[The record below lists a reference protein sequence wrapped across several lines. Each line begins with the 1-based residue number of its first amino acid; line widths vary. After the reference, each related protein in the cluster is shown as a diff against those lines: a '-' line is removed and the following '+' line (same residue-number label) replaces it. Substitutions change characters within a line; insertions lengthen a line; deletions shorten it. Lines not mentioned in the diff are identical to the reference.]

1 MCDNERVPLAGASR
15 PFEAER
21 LAAAQRRPIDE
32 GMNLRADAFVSSEGA
47 ATCAA
52 MGMTSLGLPQPP
64 PPASPTL
71 FDAREAGRVVASVLM
86 ARGPVAPALVAQA
99 SQGLVR
105 LCLPPL
111 AEHDFV
117 VSTPEELAPL
127 MPPQLRGALADLLLE
142 VAAGEPQR
150 QRLAHAYLALWN
162 LRAGAMSTPRE
173 SPQLTE
179 RLARSLIGP
188 LPRHQ
193 GVTAPNALKESPV
206 YQETYRSTDIEVRR
220 APPVIDDVRTKVAR
234 VRAEMLAVIE
244 AVDRVVIGKH
254 DLIGRVLTAMA
265 ARGHVLLV
273 DAPGVGKTL
282 LCKTIAGALGARFGR
297 VQLTP
302 DLMPM
307 DVTGGTIYDAHSGK
321 FVFRPGPV
329 FTNILLADEINR
341 ATPKTQSALLE
352 VMEERTVTVDGT
364 SHRMADPFQVLAT
377 MNPQDHDGTFPL
389 PAAQIDRFMVML
401 ELGYPSPEDEVRVLD
416 THLASDPS
424 ATPMTPIVSVEA
436 FVEWQRTVPLI
447 HASPEVK
454 RAAVSY
460 IDALRRGVGA
470 QGASNHM
477 VSPRATLAWMRAAQ
491 ARAIL
496 AGREFVTVEDLLDM
510 APDVL
515 RHRLWMSAPE
525 VRDRLRVIDG
535 RSAGPRR

>member
-1 MCDNERVPLAGASR
+1 
-15 PFEAER
+15 
-21 LAAAQRRPIDE
+21 
-32 GMNLRADAFVSSEGA
+32 MNLRSDAFVSPEGA
-47 ATCAA
+47 APRVSAR
-52 MGMTSLGLPQPP
+52 MGMTSIGLPLTPP
-64 PPASPTL
+64 HHSPVP
-71 FDAREAGRVVASVLM
+71 FDSFDTREAGRVVAGVLL
-86 ARGPVAPALVAQA
+86 ARSPVDPALVEQA
-99 SQGLVR
+99 SQGLTR

-111 AEHDFV
+111 AERDFV

-127 MPPQLRGALADLLLE
+127 MPPALRGALADLLLE
-142 VAAGEPQR
+142 LSVDEPMRRRVAQ
-150 QRLAHAYLALWN
+150 AYLALWN
-162 LRAGAMSTPRE
+162 LRAGAMSTPKE
-173 SPQLTE
+173 SSSPHPLTE
-179 RLARSLIGP
+179 RLARSVIGP

-193 GVTAPNALKESPV
+193 GVPTPSALKEESPV

-220 APPVIDDVRTKVAR
+220 APPVVDDVRTKVAR
-234 VRAEMLAVIE
+234 VRAEMLAVID

-254 DLIGRVLTAMA
+254 DLVSRVLTAMA

-307 DVTGGTIYDAHSGK
+307 DVTGGTIYDANVGK

-352 VMEERTVTVDGT
+352 VMEERTVTVDGAT
-364 SHRMADPFQVLAT
+364 HRMADPFQVLAT

-416 THLASDPS
+416 THLASDPA
-424 ATPMTPIVSVEA
+424 ATPMTPIVSVES

-447 HASPEVK
+447 HASPDVK
-454 RAAVSY
+454 RAAVAY
-460 IDALRRGVGA
+460 VDGLRRS
-470 QGASNHM
+470 ASNGHM

-525 VRDRLRVIDG
+525 VRDRLRHIDG
-535 RSAGPRR
+535 RAAGQRR

>member
-1 MCDNERVPLAGASR
+1 M
-15 PFEAER
+15 
-21 LAAAQRRPIDE
+21 
-32 GMNLRADAFVSSEGA
+32 
-47 ATCAA
+47 
-52 MGMTSLGLPQPP
+52 
-64 PPASPTL
+64 L
-71 FDAREAGRVVASVLM
+71 FDAREAGRVVTSVLL
-86 ARGPVAPALVAQA
+86 ARGPVAPALVEQA
-99 SQGLVR
+99 SRGLTR

-111 AEHDFV
+111 AERDFV

-127 MPPQLRGALADLLLE
+127 MPPQLRSALADLLLE
-142 VAAGEPQR
+142 LSADEPLARRVA
-150 QRLAHAYLALWN
+150 HSYLALWN
-162 LRAGAMSTPRE
+162 LQAGAMSTLKE
-173 SPQLTE
+173 SSSPQLTE

-193 GVTAPNALKESPV
+193 GVTPLNAPNALKEESPV
-206 YQETYRSTDIEVRR
+206 YQETYRSTEIEARR
-220 APPVIDDVRTKVAR
+220 APPVVDDVRTKVAR
-234 VRAEMLAVIE
+234 VRAEMLAVID

-254 DLIGRVLTAMA
+254 DLVSRVLTAMA

-352 VMEERTVTVDGT
+352 VMEERTVTVDGAT
-364 SHRMADPFQVLAT
+364 HRMADPFQVLAT

-416 THLASDPS
+416 THLASDPA

-447 HASPEVK
+447 HASPDVK
-454 RAAVSY
+454 RAAVAY
-460 IDALRRGVGA
+460 VDGLRRG
-470 QGASNHM
+470 ASNGHM

-525 VRDRLRVIDG
+525 VRDRLRHIDG
-535 RSAGPRR
+535 RGAAGQRR

>member
-1 MCDNERVPLAGASR
+1 
-15 PFEAER
+15 
-21 LAAAQRRPIDE
+21 
-32 GMNLRADAFVSSEGA
+32 MNLRAGAFVSPVGA
-47 ATCAA
+47 APSEA
-52 MGMTSLGLPQPP
+52 MGMTSLGLPLTPP
-64 PPASPTL
+64 HTSPEP
-71 FDAREAGRVVASVLM
+71 FDAREAGRVVASVLL
-86 ARGPVAPALVAQA
+86 ARGPVSSALVEQA
-99 SQGLVR
+99 SRGLVR

-111 AEHDFV
+111 VERDFV

-142 VAAGEPQR
+142 LSAEEPLRRRVTQ
-150 QRLAHAYLALWN
+150 AYLALWN
-162 LRAGAMSTPRE
+162 LQAGTMSAPRE

-193 GVTAPNALKESPV
+193 AVSTPNAPDAMKESPV
-206 YQETYRSTDIEVRR
+206 YQETYRSTDIEARR
-220 APPVIDDVRTKVAR
+220 APPVVDDVRTKVAR
-234 VRAEMLAVIE
+234 VRAEMLSVID

-254 DLIGRVLTAMA
+254 DLVSRVLTAMA

-352 VMEERTVTVDGT
+352 VMEERTVTVDGAT
-364 SHRMADPFQVLAT
+364 HRMADPFQVLAT

-454 RAAVSY
+454 RAAVAY
-460 IDALRRGVGA
+460 VDGLRRGGGGQA
-470 QGASNHM
+470 ATNGHM

-525 VRDRLRVIDG
+525 VRDRLRVIG
-535 RSAGPRR
+535 GHGAGPRR

>member
-1 MCDNERVPLAGASR
+1 MNRVGA
-15 PFEAER
+15 
-21 LAAAQRRPIDE
+21 
-32 GMNLRADAFVSSEGA
+32 AFVFPGEGVATPAFMGNTGLALTESSTGGE
-47 ATCAA
+47 
-52 MGMTSLGLPQPP
+52 S
-64 PPASPTL
+64 
-71 FDAREAGRVVASVLM
+71 FDAREAGRVVATVLL
-86 ARGPVAPALVAQA
+86 AAGPWNA
-99 SQGLVR
+99 SLADHASRGLVR
-105 LCLPPL
+105 LGLSPL
-111 AEHDFV
+111 GERDFV

-127 MPPQLRGALADLLLE
+127 IPPQLRDALGDLLIE
-142 VAAGEPQR
+142 VAGYEPLR
-150 QRLAHAYLALWN
+150 RRLAQAYLGLWH
-162 LRAGAMSTPRE
+162 LRSAPAAPPATSGV
-173 SPQLTE
+173 TE
-179 RLARSLIGP
+179 QVARTMIGE

-193 GVTAPNALKESPV
+193 GAVVPV
-206 YQETYRSTDIEVRR
+206 AEGRAMVEQVYRSGDVQAHQ
-220 APPVIDDVRTKVAR
+220 APPVVDPLRARVAR
-234 VRAEMLAVIE
+234 VRAEMLEVIA

-254 DLIGRVLTAMA
+254 DVVTRVLTAMA

-282 LCKTIAGALGARFGR
+282 LCKTLAGALGARFGR

-307 DVTGGTIYDAHSGK
+307 DVTGATIYDAHSGQ

-352 VMEERTVTVDGT
+352 VMEERTVTVDGAT
-364 SHRMADPFQVLAT
+364 HRMADPFQVLAT

-401 ELGYPSPEDEVRVLD
+401 ELGYPTPEDEVRVLD
-416 THLASDPS
+416 THLASSGPS
-424 ATPMTPIVSVEA
+424 AAPVAPVVSAEA
-436 FVEWQRTVPLI
+436 FVEWQKTVPLV

-454 RAAVSY
+454 RAAVAY
-460 IDALRRGVGA
+460 VDGLRRTAANG
-470 QGASNHM
+470 HM

-525 VRDRLRVIDG
+525 VRDRLRMLG
-535 RSAGPRR
+535 THGAGTVR

>member
-1 MCDNERVPLAGASR
+1 M
-15 PFEAER
+15 
-21 LAAAQRRPIDE
+21 
-32 GMNLRADAFVSSEGA
+32 
-47 ATCAA
+47 
-52 MGMTSLGLPQPP
+52 
-64 PPASPTL
+64 
-71 FDAREAGRVVASVLM
+71 
-86 ARGPVAPALVAQA
+86 
-99 SQGLVR
+99 
-105 LCLPPL
+105 
-111 AEHDFV
+111 
-117 VSTPEELAPL
+117 
-127 MPPQLRGALADLLLE
+127 
-142 VAAGEPQR
+142 
-150 QRLAHAYLALWN
+150 
-162 LRAGAMSTPRE
+162 
-173 SPQLTE
+173 
-179 RLARSLIGP
+179 
-188 LPRHQ
+188 
-193 GVTAPNALKESPV
+193 

-220 APPVIDDVRTKVAR
+220 APPVVDDVRTKVAR
-234 VRAEMLAVIE
+234 VRAEMLAVID

-254 DLIGRVLTAMA
+254 DLVSRVLTAMA

-364 SHRMADPFQVLAT
+364 THRMADPFQVLAT

-424 ATPMTPIVSVEA
+424 ATPMTPIVSVDA

-454 RAAVSY
+454 RAAVAY
-460 IDALRRGVGA
+460 VDGLRRS
-470 QGASNHM
+470 ASNGHM
-477 VSPRATLAWMRAAQ
+477 VSPRATLACMRAAQ

-525 VRDRLRVIDG
+525 VRDRLRAIAG
-535 RSAGPRR
+535 QGPRR

>member
-1 MCDNERVPLAGASR
+1 
-15 PFEAER
+15 
-21 LAAAQRRPIDE
+21 
-32 GMNLRADAFVSSEGA
+32 
-47 ATCAA
+47 
-52 MGMTSLGLPQPP
+52 MTSLGLSHT
-64 PPASPTL
+64 SP
-71 FDAREAGRVVASVLM
+71 DPREAGRVVASVLL
-86 ARGPVAPALVAQA
+86 ARSPVAPALVERA
-99 SQGLVR
+99 SGALVR
-105 LCLPPL
+105 LGIPPL
-111 AEHDFV
+111 AEQDFV
-117 VSTPEELAPL
+117 ASTPEELAPL
-127 MPPQLRGALADLLLE
+127 MPSRLRGALADLLLE
-142 VAAGEPQR
+142 LSTDEPLRRRVAE
-150 QRLAHAYLALWN
+150 AYLALWN
-162 LRAGAMSTPRE
+162 LRPNAMSLPRE
-173 SPQLTE
+173 RELPPLAE
-179 RLARSLIGP
+179 RLARSVIGP

-193 GVTAPNALKESPV
+193 GVPAPQSPTEALKESPV
-206 YQETYRSTDIEVRR
+206 YQETYRSSDVEARR
-220 APPVIDDVRTKVAR
+220 APPVVDDIRTKVAR
-234 VRAEMLAVIE
+234 VRAEMLAVID

-254 DLIGRVLTAMA
+254 DLVSRVLTAMA

-352 VMEERTVTVDGT
+352 VMEERTVTVDGAT
-364 SHRMADPFQVLAT
+364 HRMADPFQVLAT

-401 ELGYPSPEDEVRVLD
+401 ELGYPTPDDEVRVLD
-416 THLASDPS
+416 THLAADPA
-424 ATPMTPIVSVEA
+424 ATPMTPIVPVEA

-454 RAAVSY
+454 RTAVAY
-460 IDALRRGVGA
+460 VDGLRRG
-470 QGASNHM
+470 ASNGHM

-525 VRDRLRVIDG
+525 VRDRLRII
-535 RSAGPRR
+535 AGGGQRR

>member
-1 MCDNERVPLAGASR
+1 M
-15 PFEAER
+15 
-21 LAAAQRRPIDE
+21 AA
-32 GMNLRADAFVSSEGA
+32 
-47 ATCAA
+47 
-52 MGMTSLGLPQPP
+52 TSLGF
-64 PPASPTL
+64 SSN
-71 FDAREAGRVVASVLM
+71 EAGRLVASVLLAAGPLPDDA
-86 ARGPVAPALVAQA
+86 ARLVEQA
-99 SQGLVR
+99 NRGLVR
-105 LCLPPL
+105 LSLPSL
-111 AEHDFV
+111 SERDFV

-127 MPPQLRGALADLLLE
+127 MPEHLRGALADLLLE
-142 VAAGEPQR
+142 LAGDEPLR
-150 QRLAHAYLALWN
+150 RRMALAYLGLWN
-162 LRAGAMSTPRE
+162 LRSGGTTPALA
-173 SPQLTE
+173 SVGGGLVTE
-179 RLARSLIGP
+179 RIARTLIGN

-193 GVTAPNALKESPV
+193 GVSIPEERVVVQNQV
-206 YQETYRSTDIEVRR
+206 YRSTDVEARR
-220 APPVIDDVRTKVAR
+220 APPVIDPLRTRVAR
-234 VRAEMLAVIE
+234 VRAEMLEVLA

-254 DLIGRVLTAMA
+254 DVVSRVLTAMA

-282 LCKTIAGALGARFGR
+282 LCKTIAAALGARFGR

-307 DVTGGTIYDAHSGK
+307 DVTGGTIYDAHAGK

-352 VMEERTVTVDGT
+352 VMEERTVTVDGV

-401 ELGYPSPEDEVRVLD
+401 ELGYPTPDDEVRVLD
-416 THLASDPS
+416 THLAGSAPS
-424 ATPMTPIVSVEA
+424 HDAVAPVISADA
-436 FVEWQRTVPLI
+436 FVEWQRTVPMI

-454 RAAVSY
+454 RAAVGY
-460 IDALRRGVGA
+460 VDGLRRTATNG
-470 QGASNHM
+470 NL

-496 AGREFVTVEDLLDM
+496 AGREFVTIDDLLDM

-515 RHRLWMSAPE
+515 RHRLWISAPE
-525 VRDRLRVIDG
+525 VRDRLRMLGAPAAGHG
-535 RSAGPRR
+535 R